1 MNKNTILN
9 QVTQIEIYQKF
20 YGSDFKVNEK
30 ISSPFTED
38 KNPSFKV
45 FKNNTY
51 KCFSTGKQG
60 DCFQFVADIK
70 NLDCKT
76 QFNDVLEIISR
87 EMNINTDFD
96 KNKVNK
102 PLNVQ
107 EVTDNNNYASD
118 KKHFQYTSK
127 AFEKIHFDYWLQG
140 NWNVTE
146 DILKKY
152 NVQALDKFV
161 YWNNNKKQIQKIKLY
176 KGILG
181 FIYEVYTTPYAEANN
196 LTRAE
201 LYIPTQEKTTK
212 FFYNNLTSDDIFGYN
227 ELKDKEEFIIIC
239 AGKKDCL
246 ILNANGFPAVTFR
259 SENSFINKD
268 QITLLNK
275 KTDRIYICY
284 DNDKAGLESALK
296 IAQTYSIKQIVLP
309 EKYNDIADYFKVFDK
324 KHFGDLVNEIR
335 ELEEAETKKES
346 EGNTIFHIAEE
357 YLSSYYKFRFNTI
370 ALDIECCK
378 KGTHNWE
385 SLNENSLF
393 LEMQKK
399 GIKISINNL
408 IAILKSEFVPHYN
421 PIKNYFENLPKW
433 DNKTDYINNLANY
446 VHPLDRDNFNK
457 HFKKWMVRTV
467 KCSLIDR
474 YFNKQ
479 AFVLVHKAQNSGKS
493 SFCRFLCPEPLSQY
507 LAEDISNDKDA
518 RILLCKNFL
527 INLDELSSL
536 AKKEINTL
544 KSYFSK
550 DQINERLPYDRKNTI
565 LPRISSFIG
574 STNRDTFLDDE
585 TGSVRWLCFQITGI
599 NWNYRKE
606 VNIDLVWSQAYA
618 LAFSDFESEMTFDE
632 IQENENRNRNYQI
645 LSTEQELISK
655 YYNISNEIKG
665 TFATSTDILVRL
677 SSLGIKLSSVQI
689 GKALNAL
696 GFERIK
702 HKTRQSYGYWVEEK
716 LFLNG
721 EQISVDRPLENTPQ
735 IGQIF
740 TNSNNN

>member
-1 MNKNTILN
+1 MINLYSMNKNTILN
-9 QVTQIEIYQKF
+9 QVTQVEIYQKF
-20 YGSDFKVNEK
+20 YGNNFKLNEK
-30 ISSPFTED
+30 ISSPFTDD

-76 QFNDVLEIISR
+76 QFNEVLEIISK
-87 EMNINTDFD
+87 EMNINTNIDE
-96 KNKVNK
+96 K
-102 PLNVQ
+102 PLKEPVKNVQ
-107 EVTDNNNYASD
+107 SLSSTEDN
-118 KKHFQYTSK
+118 KKHFQYTGK

-146 DILKKY
+146 NILKKY
-152 NVQALDKFV
+152 NIQALDKFE
-161 YWNNNKKQIQKIKLY
+161 YWNNNKKGIQKIKLY
-176 KGILG
+176 KGVLG
-181 FIYEVYTTPYAEANN
+181 FIYQVNN
-196 LTRAE
+196 NAE
-201 LYIPTQEKTTK
+201 LYIPQQEKTTK
-212 FFYNNLTSDDIFGYN
+212 FFYNNLNSDDIFGYN
-227 ELKDKEEFIIIC
+227 QLMDKEEFIIIC

-259 SENSFINKD
+259 SENSFINEH
-268 QITLLNK
+268 QINLLHT
-275 KTDRIYICY
+275 KTDNIYICY

-309 EKYNDIADYFKVFDK
+309 DKYNDIADYFKVFDSK
-324 KHFGDLVNEIR
+324 KFNDLVEEIR
-335 ELEEAETKKES
+335 ELEDAENQKDTG
-346 EGNTIFHIAEE
+346 GNTIFHIAEE
-357 YLSSYYKFRFNTI
+357 YLSTYYKFRFNTI
-370 ALDIECCK
+370 ALDIESCK

-599 NWNYRKE
+599 NWNYRQE
-606 VNIDLVWSQAYA
+606 INIDLVWSQAYA

-632 IQENENRNRNYQI
+632 IQDNENRNRNYQI
-645 LSTEQELISK
+645 LSTEQELIAK
-655 YYNISNEIKG
+655 YFNASNEIKG
-665 TFATSTDILVRL
+665 TFVTSTDILMKL
-677 SSLGIKLSSVQI
+677 SVLGIKLSPVQI
-689 GKALNAL
+689 GKALNSL

-702 HKTRQSYGYWVEEK
+702 HKTRQSYGYWVDEK

-721 EQISVDRPLENTPQ
+721 DQISVDKPLENQPQ

-740 TNSNNN
+740 TNTNNN

>member
-1 MNKNTILN
+1 MDKNTILN
-9 QVTQIEIYQKF
+9 HTTQQEIYNHF
-20 YGSDFKVNEK
+20 YGSGFSVGNK
-30 ISSPFTED
+30 ISSPFSED

-45 FKNNTY
+45 FKNLTF
-51 KCFSTGKQG
+51 KCFSSGKQG

-76 QFNDVLEIISR
+76 QFNEVLEIISR
-87 EMNINTDFD
+87 EMNINTNIDE
-96 KNKVNK
+96 KPINK
-102 PLNVQ
+102 PVNVS
-107 EVTDNNNYASD
+107 EVTVNNNYASD
-118 KKHFQYTSK
+118 KKHFQYTGK

-152 NVQALDKFV
+152 NVQALDKFE
-161 YWNNNKKQIQKIKLY
+161 YWNNNKSDIQKIKLF

-181 FIYEVYTTPYAEANN
+181 FIYEVNN
-196 LTRAE
+196 NAE
-201 LYIPTQEKTTK
+201 LYIPKQEKTSK

-227 ELKDKEEFIIIC
+227 QLQDKEDFIIIC

-259 SENSFINKD
+259 SENSFINNE
-268 QITLLNK
+268 QITLLRQ
-275 KTDRIYICY
+275 KTDNIYICY

-296 IAQTYSIKQIVLP
+296 VCQSYSIKQIILP
-309 EKYNDIADYFKVFDK
+309 EKYNDIADYFKIYDK
-324 KHFGDLVNEIR
+324 SHFQKLLDEVR
-335 ELEEAETKKES
+335 ELEEAETKKDAS
-346 EGNTIFHIAEE
+346 NTIFHIAEK
-357 YLSSYYKFRFNTI
+357 YLSSYYKFRYNTI
-370 ALDIECCK
+370 ALDIEYCK
-378 KGTHNWE
+378 KATHEWN
-385 SLNENSLF
+385 SLNENSLY
-393 LEMQKK
+393 LELQKK

-408 IAILKSEFVPHYN
+408 IAILKSDFVPHYN
-421 PIKNYFENLPKW
+421 PLQNYFENLPKW
-433 DNKTDYINNLANY
+433 DGKTDYISNLANY
-446 VHPLDRDNFNK
+446 VFPLDRDNFNK
-457 HFKKWMVRTV
+457 HFKKWCVRTV
-467 KCSLIDR
+467 KCALIER

-493 SFCRFLCPEPLSQY
+493 SFCRFLCPDALNQY

-599 NWNYRKE
+599 NWNYRQE
-606 VNIDLVWSQAYA
+606 INIDLVWSQAYA

-632 IQENENRNRNYQI
+632 IQDNENRNRTYQI
-645 LSTEQELISK
+645 LSTEQELIAK
-655 YYNISNEIKG
+655 YFNKSNEIKG
-665 TFATSTDILVRL
+665 TFVTSTDILMRL
-677 SSLGIKLSSVQI
+677 SSLGMKLSPVQI

-696 GFERIK
+696 GYERIK

-716 LFLNG
+716 IFLNG
-721 EQISVDRPLENTPQ
+721 EQISVDKPLENNAQ

-740 TNSNNN
+740 NNPNT

>member
-1 MNKNTILN
+1 MINLYSMNKNTILN
-9 QVTQIEIYQKF
+9 QITQVEIYQKF
-20 YGSDFKVNEK
+20 YGNDFKVNEK

-38 KNPSFKV
+38 NNPSFKV

-76 QFNDVLEIISR
+76 QFNEVLEIISR
-87 EMNINTDFD
+87 EMNINT
-96 KNKVNK
+96 NKDEKPINK
-102 PLNVQ
+102 PIKVIEKLSSA
-107 EVTDNNNYASD
+107 EDN
-118 KKHFQYTSK
+118 KKHFQYTK
-127 AFEKIHFDYWLQG
+127 KTFEKIHFDYWLQG

-152 NVQALDKFV
+152 NVQALDKFE
-161 YWNNNKKQIQKIKLY
+161 YWNNNKSDIQKIKLF

-181 FIYEVYTTPYAEANN
+181 FIYEVNN
-196 LTRAE
+196 NAE
-201 LYIPTQEKTTK
+201 LYIPKQEKTSK

-227 ELKDKEEFIIIC
+227 QLQDKEDFIIIC

-259 SENSFINKD
+259 SENSFINED
-268 QITLLNK
+268 QINLLDK
-275 KTDRIYICY
+275 KTDNIYICY

-309 EKYNDIADYFKVFDK
+309 DKYNDIADYFKVFDRK
-324 KHFGDLVNEIR
+324 KFNDLVEEIR
-335 ELEEAETKKES
+335 ELAEAENQKDTG
-346 EGNTIFHIAEE
+346 GNTIFHIAEE
-357 YLSSYYKFRFNTI
+357 YLSMYYKFRFNTI

-385 SLNENSLF
+385 SLNENSLY
-393 LEMQKK
+393 LELQKR

-408 IAILKSEFVPHYN
+408 ITILKSEFVPHYN

-433 DNKTDYINNLANY
+433 DNKTDYISNLANY
-446 VHPLDRDNFNK
+446 VHPLDRDSFNK

-493 SFCRFLCPEPLSQY
+493 SFCRFLCPDALNQY

-599 NWNYRKE
+599 NWNYRQE
-606 VNIDLVWSQAYA
+606 INIDLVWSQAYA

-632 IQENENRNRNYQI
+632 IQDNENRNRTYQI
-645 LSTEQELISK
+645 LSTEQELIAK
-655 YYNISNEIKG
+655 YFNKSNEIKG
-665 TFATSTDILVRL
+665 TFVTSTDILMRL
-677 SSLGIKLSSVQI
+677 SSLGMKLSPVQI

-696 GFERIK
+696 GYERIK
-702 HKTRQSYGYWVEEK
+702 HRTRQSYGYWVDEK
-716 LFLNG
+716 IFLNG
-721 EQISVDRPLENTPQ
+721 EQISVDKPLENNTQ

-740 TNSNNN
+740 NNTNT